1 MLDIFENPGSFN
13 CLVIA
18 NTFLLYHRTIHNNTM
33 FMPLS
38 IIKLLGYSI
47 MQSYIDPIQC
57 SLFFLHTFEHL
68 FSCISRS

>member
-33 FMPLS
+33 IMPLS
-38 IIKLLGYSI
+38 IIKLTPNCLGYSI

-57 SLFFLHTFEHL
+57 WLFF
-68 FSCISRS
+68 FSPYF